1 MPWIDSLDW
10 SSLNALRRYPLREG
24 VSALSDNGYFSIPDS
39 LITDIT
45 ICASSDITKRYFI
58 SKIINKIS
66 SFVLEISDF
75 NQTVVGT
82 LEIETNTHTEDKD
95 YYFTINE
102 ESYAGANI
110 KITIGSLKDLNNQPA
125 GLFNFDSTAT
135 EFEPRTII
143 PGLRGIDRM
152 IFVDSEKKA
161 YALSGDIT
169 IITRNNLKFSE
180 EESDIYLDAADDL
193 GLNKKCTLTNCV
205 KTING
210 VAPNSSGDIG
220 LIGVNCIRISNPID
234 YTIELEDTC
243 CTPCS
248 GCDEIETLTS
258 RLTSLENNFLT
269 LKDNYNLLDNQLTM
283 YLATVNSNCTGN

>member
-24 VSALSDNGYFSIPDS
+24 TSALSNDGYFSIPDS

-45 ICASSDITKRYFI
+45 ICASSDIAKRFFI

-75 NQTVVGT
+75 NQIVVGT
-82 LEIETNTHTEDKD
+82 LEVETNTHTQDKD

-102 ESYAGANI
+102 ESYVGANI

-125 GLFNFDSTAT
+125 GLFNFDSTST
-135 EFEPRTII
+135 EFEPRTVI
-143 PGLRGIDRM
+143 PGLRGVDRI
-152 IFVDSEKKA
+152 IFVDSEKKP
-161 YALSGDIT
+161 YALSGDVT

-180 EESDIYLDAADDL
+180 ESSNVYLDAADDL
-193 GLNKKCTLTNCV
+193 GLNKACVLTNCV

-210 VAPNSSGDIG
+210 VAPNSEGDIG

-269 LKDNYNLLDNQLTM
+269 LKDNYNLLDSQLTM
-283 YLATVNSNCTGN
+283 YLATVNSNCVGN